1 MCDTA
6 VQGHLDATLFCAGI
20 SRPCSSPVRA
30 LQTAMRI
37 SAKAQVSLGDDW
49 ALQEGK
55 RQSLITAHYENQKI
69 IAQQAQLLTW
79 YKELKWLNSF
89 KELYNELH
97 NEPQKKKQKE
107 GHN

>member
-1 MCDTA
+1 M
-6 VQGHLDATLFCAGI
+6 QHSRAT
-20 SRPCSSPVRA
+20 A
-30 LQTAMRI
+30 LQTAI
-37 SAKAQVSLGDDW
+37 CDSPKALISLGDDW